1 MKKNAV
7 PKKVAKQLDPTL
19 FQMQSLLETVN
30 ETTGFAELDD
40 LSKRI
45 LFFVGAMTASNQ
57 RCRVTDV
64 ASGSKFGTAP
74 TVYTRLSSLNEDG
87 WVNYET
93 DPVDG
98 RAKIL
103 TPTARATTVFNK
115 MSQQLRRFMKSS

>member
-1 MKKNAV
+1 MKKTEAV
-7 PKKVAKQLDPTL
+7 KKSSQKIDPTL
-19 FQMQSLLETVN
+19 FQMQSLLENVN
-30 ETTGFAELDD
+30 EKTGFAELDD

-74 TVYTRLSSLNEDG
+74 TVYNRLSSLNEDG
-87 WVNYET
+87 WVDYET

-103 TPTARATTVFNK
+103 TPTARATNVFNK
-115 MSQQLRRFMKSS
+115 MSQQLRRFIKSS